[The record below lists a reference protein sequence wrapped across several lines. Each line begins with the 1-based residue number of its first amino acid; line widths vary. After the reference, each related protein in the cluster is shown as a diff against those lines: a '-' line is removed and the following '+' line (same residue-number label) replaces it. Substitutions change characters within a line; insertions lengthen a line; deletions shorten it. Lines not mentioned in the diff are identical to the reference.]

1 MQVSITNNV
10 KIYNLSA
17 GKSLP
22 EWLTERQRR
31 KLVKNDIEVRQ
42 RIELIEVIHSNFY
55 TLYKKIKN
63 VLYSNINYCSILRCR
78 PSVTELKP
86 LGMASM
92 SWLQEFINHASGVT
106 TSTTFHSSSR
116 GAWTV
121 RWSTSRS

>member
-42 RIELIEVIHSNFY
+42 RIELIEVSDRVF
-55 TLYKKIKN
+55 T
-63 VLYSNINYCSILRCR
+63 
-78 PSVTELKP
+78 
-86 LGMASM
+86 
-92 SWLQEFINHASGVT
+92 W
-106 TSTTFHSSSR
+106 
-116 GAWTV
+116 
-121 RWSTSRS
+121 